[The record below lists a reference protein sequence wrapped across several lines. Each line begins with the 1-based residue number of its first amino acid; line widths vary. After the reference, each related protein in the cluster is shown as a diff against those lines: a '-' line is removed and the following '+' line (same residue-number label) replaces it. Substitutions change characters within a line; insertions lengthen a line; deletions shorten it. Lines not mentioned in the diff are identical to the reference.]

1 MQDEE
6 RVTAIKDWVQQALSS
21 THHSRPLPLLTYLGS
36 LLWVQ

>member
-6 RVTAIKDWVQQALSS
+6 RVKAVKDRAQQTPSS

-36 LLWVQ
+36 LPWVL